1 LSYEIIYGK
10 QFVKLRRTGEVIPML
25 LMGSNNCYDV
35 PTYNHRNGRRA
46 RDWSNLRYHNRKG
59 KLSEKPEV
67 ILKSVD
73 AELNRRIR
81 DRYSPK
87 EDKPADVRNRFGYF
101 ASLAISGRGTR
112 GTSFKAYRS
121 QFSNGIKNALTIEQ
135 LDQLGVNVYFHTLTR
150 PDQSTDG
157 IPASVDL
164 KTEAEYFAEL
174 KKWRAWANGDGIVK
188 GFYMGLH
195 PYDTDTVLERLRRPG
210 RDARREARKEKI
222 TVTQDHYF
230 VLTDGCNNLA
240 KYTRRGYRYSYSKS
254 GGRRHRTEKEAEL
267 YRQGLLK
274 RKAYKADIWKV
285 ERINLPATFL
295 V

>member
-1 LSYEIIYGK
+1 MSYEIIYGK

-35 PTYNHRNGRRA
+35 PTYSHRNGRRA

-73 AELNRRIR
+73 AELRQRIR
-81 DRYSPK
+81 DRSFPK

-112 GTSFKAYRS
+112 GTSFNAYRS

-135 LDQLGVNVYFHTLTR
+135 LDQLGVNVYFHTLTWGD
-150 PDQSTDG
+150 PFTDG

-174 KKWRAWANGDGIVK
+174 KKWRAWQNGIGIMK
-188 GFYMGLH
+188 GFYMGFH
-195 PYDTDTVLERLRRPG
+195 PYDTDTVLERLRNG
-210 RDARREARKEKI
+210 NRRTPRVKI
-222 TVTQDHYF
+222 EVTQDHYF

-254 GGRRHRTEKEAEL
+254 GGRRHRTEKEAES
-267 YRQGLLK
+267 YRQCLLQ
-274 RKAYKADIWKV
+274 RKAYKAEVWKV